1 MRPQIWREGEGEEE
15 RKAPPGRPRGER
27 EAKREEVFDVGPP
40 RAIETKREMKERL
53 TARWAMGRFIGGAS
67 AAVLDPHL
75 ARTLAVERTLEMVLE
90 LAFRCMA
97 PVRQDR
103 PAMSDCCRALW
114 AIRKT
119 YRDMLAADATP

>member
-1 MRPQIWREGEGEEE
+1 
-15 RKAPPGRPRGER
+15 
-27 EAKREEVFDVGPP
+27 
-40 RAIETKREMKERL
+40 
-53 TARWAMGRFIGGAS
+53 MGRFIGGAS

-119 YRDMLAADATP
+119 YRDMLAADATPQFSDRATTASSADSGPIRWLG

>member
-1 MRPQIWREGEGEEE
+1 MRWTRTSPAR
-15 RKAPPGRPRGER
+15 PPWN
-27 EAKREEVFDVGPP
+27 
-40 RAIETKREMKERL
+40 
-53 TARWAMGRFIGGAS
+53 ARWAMGRFIGGAS